1 MHVIMC
7 NTIIIYKYYVI
18 MKNITILR
26 VVQKNPMLTQLA
38 FVFLVQEERMIL
50 KFFWQMLK
58 QDP

>member
-26 VVQKNPMLTQLA
+26 VVPKNPMLTQLA

-50 KFFWQMLK
+50 KFFWQMSK

>member
-1 MHVIMC
+1 MC

-26 VVQKNPMLTQLA
+26 VVPKNPMLTQLA

-50 KFFWQMLK
+50 KFFWQMSK